1 MSEHRLQK
9 ELTITKQVEL
19 SYLLSLPKDY
29 EENQTAAYPLVL
41 FLHGMGERG
50 DDLNLVKQH
59 GPPKL
64 VEERDYPFILVSPQC
79 PIDIQR
85 YSTWHLYMDDL
96 NALVDEIIEQYRV
109 DKKRVYV
116 TGLSMGGYGTWD
128 LAKRNPEK
136 FAAAAPICGGGS
148 TRQIEQ
154 LKDVP
159 VWAFHG
165 AKDDVVPVEESE
177 RMVEALSEVGGNV
190 KLTVYPDA
198 NHDSWTETYNN
209 PKFYNWLLNQKKE

>member
-1 MSEHRLQK
+1 MYERRFQK
-9 ELTITKQVEL
+9 EVTITKQVGL
-19 SYLLSLPKDY
+19 SFLLSLPKDY
-29 EENQTAAYPLVL
+29 EENDRVAYPLVL

-50 DDLNLVKQH
+50 EDLNLVKKH

-64 VEERDYPFILVSPQC
+64 AEERDFPFILVAPQC
-79 PIDIQR
+79 PIDIER

-96 NALVDEIIEQYRV
+96 NALIDEIIAQYRV
-109 DKKRVYV
+109 DKQRIYV

-128 LAKRNPEK
+128 LAKRYPEK

-148 TRQIEQ
+148 TKQIEK
-154 LKDVP
+154 LKNVP

-165 AKDDVVPVEESE
+165 AKDEVVPVEESV
-177 RMVEALSEVGGNV
+177 RMVDALSEVGGNV
-190 KLTVYPDA
+190 RLTVYPDA

-209 PKFYNWLLNQKKE
+209 PDFYKWLLSHKK

>member
-1 MSEHRLQK
+1 MMEHRFQK
-9 ELTITKQVEL
+9 EVNIKKQVEL

-29 EENQTAAYPLVL
+29 EENQDTSYPLVL
-41 FLHGMGERG
+41 FLHGAGERG
-50 DDLNLVKQH
+50 DDLNLVKEH

-64 VEERDYPFILVSPQC
+64 AEERDFPFILVSPQC
-79 PIDIQR
+79 PADQR

-96 NALVDEIIEQYRV
+96 NALVDEMIDQYRV
-109 DKKRVYV
+109 NKKRVYV
-116 TGLSMGGYGTWD
+116 TGLSMGGFGTWE
-128 LAKRNPEK
+128 LAKRFPEK

-148 TRQIEQ
+148 TKQIER
-154 LKDVP
+154 LNDVP

-165 AKDDVVPVEESE
+165 AKDDVVLLEESE

-209 PKFYNWLLNQKKE
+209 PDFYTWLLSQKKE